1 MKESKEIKKA
11 KKGIVDVS
19 CDTGIL
25 IDKPIRISSDSL
37 DAFIETVEI
46 ESLWS
51 LASNSKNRILKEK
64 ARERLIDQIINDDN
78 IKAMLEKIGQDEEEY
93 ELENP
98 PERSFILRKV
108 F

>member
-11 KKGIVDVS
+11 KKGIANVS

-37 DAFIETVEI
+37 DAFIETVELD
-46 ESLWS
+46 SLWTI
-51 LASNSKNRILKEK
+51 ASTSKNRILKEK